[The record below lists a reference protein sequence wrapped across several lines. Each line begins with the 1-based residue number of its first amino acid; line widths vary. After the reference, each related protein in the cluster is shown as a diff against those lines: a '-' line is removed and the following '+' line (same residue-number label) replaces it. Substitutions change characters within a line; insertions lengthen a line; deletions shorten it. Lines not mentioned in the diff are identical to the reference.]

1 MDARATGLVGAL
13 REGMDREARLFGDL
27 VGELDRLGASFKA
40 KDWTGSLIVAQ
51 GLDGMARR
59 IETAEA
65 ARSAVVADLAAALG
79 VAPGTPLSVL
89 VGRLEPSE
97 RQPLEE
103 SGRRLR
109 TEVFR
114 LKTATGRLRYSAES
128 LSGTLGRVLEGIFPG
143 RRGRMYGPEGRPAV
157 PTGAALVDHS
167 L

>member
-13 REGMDREARLFGDL
+13 RQSMDREALLFSDL
-27 VGELDRLGASFKA
+27 VGDLDRLGASFKA
-40 KDWTGSLIVAQ
+40 KDWTGSLVVAQ
-51 GLDGMARR
+51 GLDGLARR
-59 IETAEA
+59 IERAEA
-65 ARSAVVADLAAALG
+65 GRAAAVAALAAALG
-79 VAPGTPLSVL
+79 LAAGTPLSSL
-89 VGRLEPSE
+89 VGRIAPEE

-109 TEVFR
+109 TAVFR
-114 LKTATGRLRYSAES
+114 LKTATGRLRYSAEA

-143 RRGRMYGPEGRPAV
+143 RRGRMYGPEGRPAI

>member
-1 MDARATGLVGAL
+1 MDARTTGLVGAL
-13 REGMDREARLFGDL
+13 CDGMDREARLFGDL
-27 VGELDRLGASFKA
+27 VGDLDRLTGSFRA
-40 KDWTGSLIVAQ
+40 KDWTASLVVAQ

-59 IETAEA
+59 IEAAEA
-65 ARSAVVADLAAALG
+65 ERAAVVADLAAVLE

-89 VGRLEPSE
+89 VGRLDPALRRS
-97 RQPLEE
+97 LEE

-114 LKTATGRLRYSAES
+114 LKTATGRMRYSAET
-128 LSGTLGRVLEGIFPG
+128 LSGTLARVIEGIFPG
-143 RRGRMYGPEGRPAV
+143 RRGRIYGPQGRPAL

>member
-27 VGELDRLGASFKA
+27 VVDLDRLGASFKA
-40 KDWTGSLIVAQ
+40 KDWTGSLVVAQ

-59 IETAEA
+59 IEGAEA
-65 ARSAVVADLAAALG
+65 ERAAVVADLAAALG
-79 VAPGTPLSVL
+79 MAPGTPLSTI
-89 VGRLEPSE
+89 VGRLEPAE
-97 RQPLEE
+97 RQPLEQ

-114 LKTATGRLRYSAES
+114 LKTATGRLRYSAET
-128 LSGTLGRVLEGIFPG
+128 LSGTLGRVLEGILPG
-143 RRGRMYGPEGRPAV
+143 RRGRIYGPQGRPSV
-157 PTGAALVDHS
+157 PTGAVLVDHS

>member
-13 REGMDREARLFGDL
+13 REGMDREARMFGDL
-27 VGELDRLGASFKA
+27 VADLDRLGASFKA
-40 KDWTGSLIVAQ
+40 KDWTGSLVVAQ

-59 IETAEA
+59 IERAEEERA
-65 ARSAVVADLAAALG
+65 AVVADLAAALG
-79 VAPGTPLSVL
+79 AAAGTPLSTL
-89 VGRLEPSE
+89 VGRLDPGE

-109 TEVFR
+109 TQVYR
-114 LKTATGRLRYSAES
+114 LKTATGRLRYSAEA

-143 RRGRMYGPEGRPAV
+143 RRGRIYGPEGRPAL

>member
-1 MDARATGLVGAL
+1 MDARATVLVGAL
-13 REGMDREARLFGDL
+13 REGMDREAGMFADL
-27 VGELDRLGASFKA
+27 VGDLDRLGASFTA
-40 KDWTGSLIVAQ
+40 KDWTGSLVVAQ

-59 IETAEA
+59 IEAAEA
-65 ARSAVVADLAAALG
+65 ERARVVADLAAALG
-79 VAPGTPLSVL
+79 VSPDTPLSAL
-89 VGRLEPSE
+89 VGRIGPSE

-114 LKTATGRLRYSAES
+114 LKTATGRLRYSAET

>member
-13 REGMDREARLFGDL
+13 REGMDREARMFSDL
-27 VGELDRLGASFKA
+27 VADLDRLGASFKA
-40 KDWTGSLIVAQ
+40 KDWTGSLVVAQ

-59 IETAEA
+59 IERAEA
-65 ARSAVVADLAAALG
+65 ERAAVVADLAAALG
-79 VAPGTPLSVL
+79 VAAGTPLSTL
-89 VGRLEPSE
+89 VGRLDPSE
-97 RQPLEE
+97 RQPLED

-109 TEVFR
+109 TAVFR
-114 LKTATGRLRYSAES
+114 LKTASGRLRYSAET

-143 RRGRMYGPEGRPAV
+143 RRGRMYGPQGRPAL